1 MKNKKKVNND
11 IINLEDDIKD
21 QEINKDIK
29 ENDPSKKSQIEAEI
43 KLAKEKKQAENK
55 KSKEGKLENTEKIE
69 IKEEKKEK
77 IEKSKLNIVFLL
89 LALIITILYGISI
102 FINLDFQSLNIKE
115 LIKPIAFLLI
125 SFLIIIILFKVNTKK
140 TTPYVILLT
149 LVLIA
154 YSAFSISTSYA
165 KEDQDIYV
173 QDFINKSIV
182 EVIDWAEKY
191 DIELIELHEFSDTI
205 PKNYVIL
212 QEYGI
217 TTLINDIDSFTVTIS
232 DGPNYDKEIT
242 VPNLTGFTYDE
253 VMTYIK
259 ENFLSNVEIEF
270 IKSEQERDKVIEQI
284 GSGTMKRSD
293 KITFIFSRGLEDEQ
307 VPVEDLTGLSLF
319 EATSYLKRYNIP
331 YEIEY
336 KSDDKVLKD
345 YVISQDIIE
354 KIVTDK
360 VTLTVSLGKEIIVP
374 DLSKMTTTEIAKWA
388 VTNNIKINY
397 VEEYNKEYALGEIIK
412 ISKNE
417 GDIIQEEATIT
428 ITLSKGSMT
437 MPKVTSLAEFKLWAN
452 SNNISYEEVY
462 EYSNTY
468 KSGEIIKTSP
478 SENEKITENDTIIIT
493 ISKGK
498 SVKVPSFIGLSK
510 TNIQSKC
517 NDLNLSCTFTYGGY
531 TESTKK
537 DIALKQSKSQGTVV
551 SEGTNVLITLSSGIY
566 EKVTVPSF
574 KGKSKSQITST
585 CNSLGINCI
594 FKYNSTYSSETKD
607 TAISQDKTGSV
618 IKGSN
623 VTITLSLGPAKTYT
637 VVIDGTLLSQGNPE
651 QTKKT
656 LKSKLESACPGVTFN
671 FTFKSVNSGIGYLN
685 ADSEVHV
692 GSNTFVQ
699 GQTYNVI
706 INSN

>member
-21 QEINKDIK
+21 KEINKDIK
-29 ENDPSKKSQIEAEI
+29 ENDPSKKSQIEEEI

-331 YEIEY
+331 YELEY

-374 DLSKMTTTEIAKWA
+374 DLSKMTTTEITKWA
-388 VTNNIKINY
+388 ITNNIKINY

-437 MPKVTSLAEFKLWAN
+437 MPKVTNLAEFKLWAN

-498 SVKVPSFIGLSK
+498 SVSIPNFVGLSK

-517 NDLNLSCTFTYGGY
+517 SDLNLSCTFTYGGY

-566 EKVTVPSF
+566 EKVMVPSF

-585 CNSLGINCI
+585 CNSLGINCT

>member
-307 VPVEDLTGLSLF
+307 VPVKDLTGLSLF

-428 ITLSKGSMT
+428 ITLSKGCMT
-437 MPKVTSLAEFKLWAN
+437 MPKVTNLAEFKLWAN

-498 SVKVPSFIGLSK
+498 SVSIPNFVGLSK

-517 NDLNLSCTFTYGGY
+517 SDLNLSCTFTYGGY

-585 CNSLGINCI
+585 CNSLGINCT

-656 LKSKLESACPGVTFN
+656 LKSKLESACPGVKFN
-671 FTFKSVNSGIGYLN
+671 FTFKSVNTGIGYLN
-685 ADSEVHV
+685 IDSEVQV

>member
-21 QEINKDIK
+21 KEINKDIK
-29 ENDPSKKSQIEAEI
+29 ENDPSKKSQIEEEI

-307 VPVEDLTGLSLF
+307 VPVKDLTGLSLF

-417 GDIIQEEATIT
+417 GDIIQEEDTIT

-437 MPKVTSLAEFKLWAN
+437 MPKVTNLAEFKLWAN

-498 SVKVPSFIGLSK
+498 SVKVPNFVGLSK

-517 NDLNLSCTFTYGGY
+517 SDLNLSCTFTYGGY

-585 CNSLGINCI
+585 CNSLGINCT

>member
-307 VPVEDLTGLSLF
+307 VPVKDLTGLSLF

-388 VTNNIKINY
+388 ITNNIKINY

-417 GDIIQEEATIT
+417 GDIIQEESTIT

-437 MPKVTSLAEFKLWAN
+437 MPKVTNLAEFKLWAN

-478 SENEKITENDTIIIT
+478 LENEKITENDTIIIT

-531 TESTKK
+531 TEATKK
-537 DIALKQSKSQGTVV
+537 DIALKQSKGQGTVV

-607 TAISQDKTGSV
+607 TALSQDKTGSV

>member
-29 ENDPSKKSQIEAEI
+29 ENDPSKKSQIEEEI

-307 VPVEDLTGLSLF
+307 VPVKDLTGLSLF

-417 GDIIQEEATIT
+417 GDIIQEEDTIT

-437 MPKVTSLAEFKLWAN
+437 MPKVTNLAEFKLWAN

-498 SVKVPSFIGLSK
+498 SVKVPNFVGLSK

-517 NDLNLSCTFTYGGY
+517 SDLNLSCTFTYGGY

-566 EKVTVPSF
+566 EKVMVPSF

-585 CNSLGINCI
+585 CNSLGINCT

-706 INSN
+706 INNN

>member
-29 ENDPSKKSQIEAEI
+29 ENDPSKKSQIEEEI

-259 ENFLSNVEIEF
+259 ENFLSNVEIKF

-417 GDIIQEEATIT
+417 GDIIQEEDTIT

-437 MPKVTSLAEFKLWAN
+437 MPKVTNLAEFKLWAN

-498 SVKVPSFIGLSK
+498 SVKVPNFVGLSK

-517 NDLNLSCTFTYGGY
+517 SDLNLSCTFTYGGY
-531 TESTKK
+531 TEATKK

-574 KGKSKSQITST
+574 KGKSKSQITNT
-585 CNSLGINCI
+585 CNSLGINCT

>member
-1 MKNKKKVNND
+1 
-11 IINLEDDIKD
+11 
-21 QEINKDIK
+21 
-29 ENDPSKKSQIEAEI
+29 
-43 KLAKEKKQAENK
+43 
-55 KSKEGKLENTEKIE
+55 
-69 IKEEKKEK
+69 
-77 IEKSKLNIVFLL
+77 
-89 LALIITILYGISI
+89 
-102 FINLDFQSLNIKE
+102 
-115 LIKPIAFLLI
+115 
-125 SFLIIIILFKVNTKK
+125 
-140 TTPYVILLT
+140 
-149 LVLIA
+149 
-154 YSAFSISTSYA
+154 
-165 KEDQDIYV
+165 
-173 QDFINKSIV
+173 
-182 EVIDWAEKY
+182 
-191 DIELIELHEFSDTI
+191 
-205 PKNYVIL
+205 
-212 QEYGI
+212 
-217 TTLINDIDSFTVTIS
+217 
-232 DGPNYDKEIT
+232 
-242 VPNLTGFTYDE
+242 
-253 VMTYIK
+253 MTYIK

-307 VPVEDLTGLSLF
+307 VPVKDLTGLSLF

-417 GDIIQEEATIT
+417 GDIIQEEDTIT

-437 MPKVTSLAEFKLWAN
+437 MPKVTNLAEFKLWAN

-498 SVKVPSFIGLSK
+498 SVSIPNFVGLSK

-566 EKVTVPSF
+566 EKVMVPSF

-585 CNSLGINCI
+585 CNSIGINCT